1 MKNFLIIF
9 YDDNNHHIISSI
21 KTTLDNNSLNYDL
34 YERTNLK
41 KELFLK
47 RDCIIVIGGDGTFLR
62 TSHFV
67 KNIPMIGINSNP
79 KKKEGFLMHGN
90 VDYFKIIIESIVK
103 NNYGM
108 RKLIRLRCKINDKE
122 IEDIALNDFYIGP
135 KTPYYLYNY
144 DIKIGN
150 IKELQRSSGIL
161 VSTPAGTTAWINSAG
176 GVKMNLDSTKYQ
188 YLIREPYTGNLMNKY
203 KLKNGILNKNQK
215 ITLFSR
221 CDSGIVVADSVSCEY
236 NLKKGD
242 KVEISVSKDYLN
254 YVDIS

>member
-79 KKKEGFLMHGN
+79 KKRRN
-90 VDYFKIIIESIVK
+90 
-103 NNYGM
+103 
-108 RKLIRLRCKINDKE
+108 
-122 IEDIALNDFYIGP
+122 
-135 KTPYYLYNY
+135 
-144 DIKIGN
+144 
-150 IKELQRSSGIL
+150 
-161 VSTPAGTTAWINSAG
+161 
-176 GVKMNLDSTKYQ
+176 
-188 YLIREPYTGNLMNKY
+188 
-203 KLKNGILNKNQK
+203 
-215 ITLFSR
+215 
-221 CDSGIVVADSVSCEY
+221 
-236 NLKKGD
+236 
-242 KVEISVSKDYLN
+242 
-254 YVDIS
+254 